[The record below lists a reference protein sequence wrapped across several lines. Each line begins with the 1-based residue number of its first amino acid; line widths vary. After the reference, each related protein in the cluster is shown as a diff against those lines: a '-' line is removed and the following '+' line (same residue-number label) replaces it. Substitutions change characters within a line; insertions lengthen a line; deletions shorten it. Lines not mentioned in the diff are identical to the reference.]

1 MVKIKTLP
9 MMALMALMLLTIG
22 CKHQSRAELIEKFG
36 REKMEY
42 IEKKGFPKV
51 QKMIVNNLKN
61 PKSYEPISTDMSIVT
76 SDMVIYD
83 SYAFVALRDLERATR
98 NFNEEFGNDTTS
110 QEARSELD
118 AMQNLKDLLLD
129 RVKYANILPGRFEGI
144 DVYHQFY
151 AEDRPGHKTKKGYHV
166 IFHKNNQVTLLCDHD
181 EYLRVK
187 TFARQLLKSPPF
199 NSIQKTD

>member
-1 MVKIKTLP
+1 MMKIKTLL
-9 MMALMALMLLTIG
+9 LMALVLLTIG
-22 CKHQSRAELIEKFG
+22 CAREQSIEKLG
-36 REKMEY
+36 REKMEQ
-42 IEKKGFPKV
+42 IEKEGFPHI
-51 QKMIVNNLKN
+51 QKMIVNNLKD
-61 PKSYEPISTDMSIVT
+61 PESYEPISTDMSIVT

>member
-1 MVKIKTLP
+1 MMKIKTL
-9 MMALMALMLLTIG
+9 LMLALILLTVG
-22 CKHQSRAELIEKFG
+22 CKPQTRQQRIEKFG
-36 REKMEY
+36 REKMDY

-118 AMQNLKDLLLD
+118 AMQNLKDVLLD

-151 AEDRPGHKTKKGYHV
+151 ADDKPGHQVKKGYHFIV
-166 IFHKNNQVTLLCDHD
+166 HKDNNNITLLSDND
-181 EYLRVK
+181 ELLRVK
-187 TFARQLLKSPPF
+187 AFATEFLKIPPYR
-199 NSIQKTD
+199 SK